1 MKKTKTTRRK
11 VRGKNM
17 KKLFACLLSLSMIPA
32 VGTGVIV
39 PAKQVKA
46 ASESSQE
53 TKNGFAQ
60 KEITTKIG
68 QFDPIEFKNSDG
80 RVILSVNEDSKNKI
94 NIYETYNGG
103 DKEYRLEPQEEG
115 DATITATFTSSS
127 GETYDDT
134 LTVHI
139 TKDDSLVPF
148 KSYVIY
154 KSVEIYHDDSEES
167 WGETADVNH
176 DNAISKEEIKKAE
189 SIDIQGGRYSESDLN
204 YLSQIVDCKSL
215 RIMYSNDIKNL
226 DFAKT
231 MTKLKIGQ
239 FIDLHNLSDISGLE
253 SSKDSFTYLQ
263 FAGTN
268 VSAKDRFS
276 FLRTKTI
283 DMEAGTEK
291 NVTIQPR
298 GLILESDKYNLDPED
313 SISITQNEGDKNE
326 FTLKDEDAKE
336 NDTITLTLKDSK
348 ETAEYP
354 ISINI
359 VKQNEQTPDFEQTEK
374 AVEIGT
380 FEPIK
385 VKDSEQLKSV
395 EITSDDKSVVGVAS
409 AYTEKGE
416 EVYYYV
422 PREEGIATLT
432 GRFKTKDGT
441 IYKKKMQVKVAKSTD
456 ENIMPITSFDLYWNS
471 CDEEGNHVDYNKDYK
486 ISKEEFS
493 HVRAITCENDDFEL
507 SENDLNIIKQATAC
521 EELILRDVTNL
532 KDIEFITN
540 MPNLKYLDLEGNREL
555 GDEQISVLDGL
566 KLDYLNLEDT
576 SVSFEK
582 RMSFVDKSEIKVGAG
597 EEIIN
602 LVKPEGIISYDDE
615 VSVEDPSVATVE
627 RKYVEDD
634 NGGEYKW
641 VLTGKEGQEEKTTN
655 ILIKESDDEDAATIK
670 IPVKVIEK
678 IPVTSITLN
687 KTELTLK
694 EGKSEKL
701 IATCK
706 PDDATSKYVK
716 WKSSDPDVAY
726 VTTEGVVSGDNVGTA
741 EITATTTNGLK
752 ATCKVTVTEAAGG
765 DDNNKP
771 SKPEEPTTE
780 APKPTTPE
788 NPTTEAPKPTTP
800 TTQQPA
806 QTTEAVKVSKISVT
820 GISTNVAAGK
830 KVKLTANITPSN
842 ASNKSVTWTTSNK
855 KVATVNASGVVSVNK
870 KAGGK
875 TVTITAAAKDGSG
888 KKATYK
894 IKVMKGAV
902 KKVKISGKKS
912 VKAGKTL
919 SLKAKVT
926 ASKGANKKLIWT
938 SSNTKYATVSAS
950 GKVKAS
956 KAGKK
961 KSVKITA
968 MATDGSGKKATVT
981 VKIK

>member
-1 MKKTKTTRRK
+1 
-11 VRGKNM
+11 
-17 KKLFACLLSLSMIPA
+17 
-32 VGTGVIV
+32 
-39 PAKQVKA
+39 
-46 ASESSQE
+46 
-53 TKNGFAQ
+53 
-60 KEITTKIG
+60 
-68 QFDPIEFKNSDG
+68 
-80 RVILSVNEDSKNKI
+80 
-94 NIYETYNGG
+94 
-103 DKEYRLEPQEEG
+103 
-115 DATITATFTSSS
+115 
-127 GETYDDT
+127 
-134 LTVHI
+134 
-139 TKDDSLVPF
+139 
-148 KSYVIY
+148 
-154 KSVEIYHDDSEES
+154 
-167 WGETADVNH
+167 
-176 DNAISKEEIKKAE
+176 
-189 SIDIQGGRYSESDLN
+189 
-204 YLSQIVDCKSL
+204 
-215 RIMYSNDIKNL
+215 
-226 DFAKT
+226 
-231 MTKLKIGQ
+231 
-239 FIDLHNLSDISGLE
+239 
-253 SSKDSFTYLQ
+253 
-263 FAGTN
+263 
-268 VSAKDRFS
+268 
-276 FLRTKTI
+276 
-283 DMEAGTEK
+283 ME
-291 NVTIQPR
+291 
-298 GLILESDKYNLDPED
+298 
-313 SISITQNEGDKNE
+313 
-326 FTLKDEDAKE
+326 
-336 NDTITLTLKDSK
+336 
-348 ETAEYP
+348 
-354 ISINI
+354 
-359 VKQNEQTPDFEQTEK
+359 
-374 AVEIGT
+374 
-380 FEPIK
+380 
-385 VKDSEQLKSV
+385 
-395 EITSDDKSVVGVAS
+395 
-409 AYTEKGE
+409 
-416 EVYYYV
+416 
-422 PREEGIATLT
+422 
-432 GRFKTKDGT
+432 
-441 IYKKKMQVKVAKSTD
+441 VKVEKSTD

-471 CDEEGNHVDYNKDYK
+471 CDEEGNHVDYNNDYK

-493 HVRAITCENDDFEL
+493 HIREITCENDDFEL

-555 GDEQISVLDGL
+555 GDEEISVLDGL

-582 RMSFVDKSEIKVGAG
+582 RMSFVEKSEIKVGAG

-602 LVKPEGIISYDDE
+602 LVKPEGIISSDDE

-627 RKYVEDD
+627 EKYVEDD

-694 EGKSEKL
+694 EGKSGKL

-788 NPTTEAPKPTTP
+788 NPTTEPPKPTTP

-855 KVATVNASGVVSVNK
+855 KVATVNANGVVSVNK
-870 KAGGK
+870 KARGK
-875 TVTITAAAKDGSG
+875 TVTITATAKDGSG

-912 VKAGKTL
+912 IKAGKTL

-950 GKVKAS
+950 GKVKAL